1 MKENE
6 KTHEKTHWLSNQNK
20 NYLGHFDL
28 PSGQDQILTIHTA
41 QWEAVENPRTKVKQ
55 EKRVIRFV
63 ENYPW
68 VKPFIC
74 NETNA
79 KTIYTISKKAYME
92 DCGGLKIKLGIDKT
106 KMKGEEVD
114 CIRIRN
120 VNVNDHKITL
130 EQVQKVKDL
139 CNQKNTPIEKILN
152 AYKIGTLE
160 DLSSAKFDQ
169 VIKTLSNKP
178 DAVKEEVANANN

>member
-1 MKENE
+1 M
-6 KTHEKTHWLSNQNK
+6 TQEKTHWLSNQNK

-28 PSGQDQILTIHTA
+28 PNGQDQILTIKSA
-41 QWEAVENPRTKVKQ
+41 QWEGVENPRTKVKQ
-55 EKRVIRFV
+55 DKRVIRFV
-63 ENYPW
+63 EDYPW

-79 KTIYTISKKAYME
+79 KTIYEVSKKPYME
-92 DCGGLKIKLGIDKT
+92 DCTGLKIKIGIDKT

-114 CIRIRN
+114 CLRIRK
-120 VNVNDHKITL
+120 VNVNDQKITL
-130 EQVQKVKDL
+130 EQAQRIIDL
-139 CNQKNTPIEKILN
+139 CNQKNFAIENILN

-160 DLSSAKFDQ
+160 DLSSTKFDQ

-178 DAVKEEVANANN
+178 NPVKEEVKNA